1 MVLHTN
7 NHTPG
12 QPGADS
18 SSNAPP
24 ALHTSGPQ
32 FGPDSLSSAPP
43 ALLLTS
49 LAFAQQRKQQSTH
62 AEERRVRFSGT
73 IIRYEIPRRQYVD
86 IVGDWRSGNN
96 WCLIAIKR
104 TARLE
109 AFAEEVLLSK
119 VFGALRLAASSHETD
134 AGDPWDGHQ
143 TSAKVTS
150 GFSTALQGAAS
161 MRSQCYAGS
170 RACLAASLSLG
181 IQQRRSCYTP
191 LQTPSSGSSR
201 RLHPRDSVQPELR
214 CVHDTTIVGTTS
226 KHETTAQAALPLCL
240 R

>member
-62 AEERRVRFSGT
+62 AEERRVRFSGK

-143 TSAKVTS
+143 TSAKVDLRLLHS
-150 GFSTALQGAAS
+150 SAGCSEHEESVLCRQQSLPGSFAFSRHPAA
-161 MRSQCYAGS
+161 
-170 RACLAASLSLG
+170 
-181 IQQRRSCYTP
+181 
-191 LQTPSSGSSR
+191 
-201 RLHPRDSVQPELR
+201 PELLYSTP
-214 CVHDTTIVGTTS
+214 DPF
-226 KHETTAQAALPLCL
+226 EWELAPAAPTRLCAA
-240 R
+240 RAAVCA